1 MSISKP
7 VMAGGAAAAIVAGAA
22 ALLFPKFSGVQ
33 EIAHA
38 DEAEFREARAAF
50 SAYIGGDVAAA
61 DSLAAIGL
69 KQSNV
74 PDAAQTTLFSEG
86 APCAGKGIYWL
97 RDNGGQPLAIT
108 APHRGSDRH
117 TGELATMLFLE
128 TGAKAAAWNSAPR
141 NPTSECANAFDL
153 AREVMHPFTA
163 FSLAFAGTHP
173 NGRVVQLHGFEG
185 AKRDSD
191 IARDAAM
198 IVSNGTEQPGDAVL
212 ALADCLSIAFAPR
225 KTLVYPIATN
235 ELGALTN
242 AQGQVLREEG
252 FDGFI
257 HLEIAADL
265 RAEMTQNDAL
275 RSRLAEC
282 LLESAA

>member
-1 MSISKP
+1 MSIAKP

-33 EIAHA
+33 ETAQA
-38 DEAEFREARAAF
+38 DEAEFRQAREAFAD
-50 SAYIGGDVAAA
+50 YIGGDAAA
-61 DSLAAIGL
+61 AEDLAALGL
-69 KQSNV
+69 KQSELPEV
-74 PDAAQTTLFSEG
+74 EQITLFSEKTR
-86 APCAGKGIYWL
+86 CAGKGIYWL
-97 RDNGGQPLAIT
+97 KDDGGQPLAIT

-117 TGELATMLFLE
+117 TGELAAMLFLE

-141 NPTSECANAFDL
+141 NPTMDCPNALDL
-153 AREVMHPFTA
+153 AREEIHPFTA
-163 FSLAFAGTHP
+163 FSLAFAETYP
-173 NGRVVQLHGFEG
+173 NGRLVQLHGFEG

-198 IVSNGTEQPGDAVL
+198 IVSNGTENPGDAVL

-242 AQGQVLREEG
+242 AQGQALRENG

-265 RAEMTQNDAL
+265 RAGMTQDDAL

-282 LLESAA
+282 LLESAG